1 MFLKTMFSSSLELTV
16 TVLKP
21 DDLNTIT
28 WKLITFNEVKQAI
41 KSSSLRKAS
50 KSNKISFL
58 IL

>member
-1 MFLKTMFSSSLELTV
+1 MFSSSLELTV

-28 WKLITFNEVKQAI
+28 WKLITFKEVKQAI